1 MADIMNKLNDV
12 ELLEEDQLDEVAG
25 GINDKLR
32 KILNTFPKN
41 P

>member
-32 KILNTFPKN
+32 RILNTFSNKP
-41 P
+41 

>member
-25 GINDKLR
+25 GIDDRLR
-32 KILNTFPKN
+32 KVLNNYSKQP
-41 P
+41 